1 MLKIKINTHGNPLP
15 EFNNLGNWVDLK
27 ASERVE
33 MKAGEN
39 RIIPLGISME
49 LPDGYEAWLL
59 PRSSTF
65 KKWGITMTNS
75 KGIIDT
81 TYCGDND
88 IWGFSALAHRDTV
101 VEKGDRIAQFRI
113 AKSQDRFEWDAVDCL
128 GNKDRSG
135 FGSTGTK

>member
-1 MLKIKINTHGNPLP
+1 MFKIRINTHGNPLP
-15 EFNNLGNWVDLK
+15 EFNELGNWVDLR

-49 LPDGYEAWLL
+49 LPEGYEAWLL

-101 VEKGDRIAQFRI
+101 VEKGDRIWFW
-113 AKSQDRFEWDAVDCL
+113 FYW
-128 GNKDRSG
+128 NKVIKNIKKHLYSYRKRQYNIIKN
-135 FGSTGTK
+135 T